1 MRCAQVGRDPG
12 EQPNAEATG
21 RRNKIIEG
29 NRLLNILLFFAFLF
43 FQREKEP
50 KIAHFSH
57 LLLYIKGGLMSLKR
71 KINANIEIWENLNFF
86 FSTKKEDDDV
96 TPRSILSADSC
107 QLEIKNR
114 KTREQFK
121 KKRKKNKIRCAI
133 HKNTHTHTNG

>member
-1 MRCAQVGRDPG
+1 
-12 EQPNAEATG
+12 
-21 RRNKIIEG
+21 
-29 NRLLNILLFFAFLF
+29 
-43 FQREKEP
+43 
-50 KIAHFSH
+50 
-57 LLLYIKGGLMSLKR
+57 MSLKR

-121 KKRKKNKIRCAI
+121 KKRKKKQNSMCD
-133 HKNTHTHTNG
+133 T